1 MLWLPVPVVTELA
14 PIAVSDPSAAAVEY
28 ALLESDVENGA
39 VHLRSAL
46 LADPWLC
53 QWMAAWPA
61 ADTSSIDSLARW
73 FADELAERI
82 FAADLAGRLGS
93 LSSQPAIWTRPTN
106 AEQATFADQAA
117 GMLARA
123 ARRTGVG
130 VDAASS
136 TNFLAALL
144 EPGKLPT
151 EVAVANEYLAVHVGV
166 EWRLPRLARMLAERE
181 SRNDF
186 QQRLEHAK
194 LDAMKELA
202 YGASHEVN
210 NPLANIS
217 GRAQAML
224 REETDPKKRRLLA
237 AMDAQAMRAHEMISD
252 LMLFARPPALV
263 KQLTDLSPLI
273 EELLEELRSESEARQ
288 VRLEWSPPPSPISA
302 SIDPT
307 QVAVAV
313 KALLQNGID
322 AVGND
327 GAVIVNVTSE
337 ADSVV
342 VRVTDTGPGIADDV
356 REHLF
361 DPFYSGRE
369 AGRGLGFGLS
379 KCWRIATEHAGGVE
393 VVETSTAGTTIALSL
408 PLERGEQ

>member
-1 MLWLPVPVVTELA
+1 MLWLPA
-14 PIAVSDPSAAAVEY
+14 PNRAATSPMAVSDASAAALER
-28 ALLESDVENGA
+28 ALLETNPTAA
-39 VHLRSAL
+39 VVSVRGAL
-46 LADPWLC
+46 LTDPWLC
-53 QWMAAWPA
+53 QWTVAWPG
-61 ADTSSIDSLARW
+61 ADATSID
-73 FADELAERI
+73 
-82 FAADLAGRLGS
+82 DLAQWFVADS
-93 LSSQPAIWTRPTN
+93 LRQLATLDEAPPAWSRPTET
-106 AEQATFADQAA
+106 EQATFADQAA
-117 GMLARA
+117 GMLVRA
-123 ARRTGVG
+123 VRRTGVG

-144 EPGKLPT
+144 EPGELPT
-151 EVAVANEYLAVHVGV
+151 EVAVANEYLAVHLGV
-166 EWRLPRLARMLAERE
+166 EWRLPRLAQKLANCV
-181 SRNDF
+181 SRADF
-186 QQRLEHAK
+186 ARRLEHAK

-288 VRLEWSPPPSPISA
+288 IRLEWSPPPSPVSA

-307 QVAVAV
+307 QVAVAI

-327 GAVIVNVTSE
+327 GAVTVDVTSE

-342 VRVTDTGPGIADDV
+342 VRVTDTGPGIADEV

-379 KCWRIATEHAGGVE
+379 KCWRIATEHAGSVE